1 MLRLGSAGPGV
12 GMGWGR
18 VARIPEVSP
27 VLCPGPQ
34 QYLPSICSGSEG
46 AGLFGDTKKLG
57 SIF

>member
-1 MLRLGSAGPGV
+1 
-12 GMGWGR
+12 MGRGR

-27 VLCPGPQ
+27 VLCAGPQ
-34 QYLPSICSGSEG
+34 QYLPSVCSGSEG